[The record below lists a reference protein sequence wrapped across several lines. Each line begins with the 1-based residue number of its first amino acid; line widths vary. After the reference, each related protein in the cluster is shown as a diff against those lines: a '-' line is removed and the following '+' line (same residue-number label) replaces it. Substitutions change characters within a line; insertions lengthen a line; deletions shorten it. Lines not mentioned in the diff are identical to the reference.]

1 MRKWFLFHVKS
12 PFRSWDIYIF
22 GYVEKC
28 LNKKAKL
35 NLKIYDTT
43 GRTTIITLHILLNIS
58 RSEGNQKIK
67 FGQLAEYN
75 TIIIFLEKSYAKCGR
90 EVNPRPFYKI
100 FFYKIEH
107 IYGSAV

>member
-1 MRKWFLFHVKS
+1 MLKALSVLEIFTFLVMLKNVLIRKLSLISKF
-12 PFRSWDIYIF
+12 
-22 GYVEKC
+22 
-28 LNKKAKL
+28 
-35 NLKIYDTT
+35 TT
-43 GRTTIITLHILLNIS
+43 PQAGQQIITLHILLNIS
-58 RSEGNQKIK
+58 RGEGNQKIK

-90 EVNPRPFYKI
+90 EVNPRPFHEI